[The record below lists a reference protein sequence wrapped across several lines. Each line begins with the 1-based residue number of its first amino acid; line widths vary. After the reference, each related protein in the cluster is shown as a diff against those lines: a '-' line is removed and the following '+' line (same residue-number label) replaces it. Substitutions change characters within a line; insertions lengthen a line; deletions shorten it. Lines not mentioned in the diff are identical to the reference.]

1 MVPNLISFCMYAH
14 LSCVSSSFI
23 VVNDKKGHAHER
35 SAHVPRRTATCR
47 RAVPAA
53 RRAVA
58 CEVEDVAADAGRSQ
72 IEVLRRARDVR
83 QRPEP
88 GAVEAE
94 GTSACVI
101 ERAQQIVG
109 GVAAA
114 AGRCTRLSCR
124 RRKAGQHDATHRTA
138 AVARRY
144 TLTALAQR
152 LGPLLTQSQRRIG
165 AAGQGAALRASR
177 GRAAAD
183 RADAGRHDRAPQP
196 GLEEQAAVQAEVGSP
211 VSAARALVNHMLAF
225 HTPLTCHTP
234 GVRGKLSVL
243 TRV

>member
-1 MVPNLISFCMYAH
+1 MYAH

-35 SAHVPRRTATCR
+35 SAHVPRRTAARR

-94 GTSACVI
+94 GT
-101 ERAQQIVG
+101 
-109 GVAAA
+109 
-114 AGRCTRLSCR
+114 
-124 RRKAGQHDATHRTA
+124 
-138 AVARRY
+138 
-144 TLTALAQR
+144 
-152 LGPLLTQSQRRIG
+152 
-165 AAGQGAALRASR
+165 
-177 GRAAAD
+177 
-183 RADAGRHDRAPQP
+183 
-196 GLEEQAAVQAEVGSP
+196 
-211 VSAARALVNHMLAF
+211 
-225 HTPLTCHTP
+225 
-234 GVRGKLSVL
+234 VL
-243 TRV
+243 YE